1 MGNKRKRKLQESES
15 DDDDDN
21 DYKGDDPSKSK
32 RKRRKNK
39 KNKRGEENLREF
51 AKFSTGSDDSNE
63 GLEAMSDD
71 FEDYP
76 GQDDMDRLLDK
87 SDHEFS
93 CESDVPEN
101 EVKVVKHARTAP
113 QKRKRG
119 RPPKQQDEP
128 MEEEEEEDD
137 DFACKKC
144 GQKDNPEWILL
155 CDKCDDGW
163 HASCLRPPLMVIPEG
178 TWYCPECSHKSLI
191 ERLEENLKEFQVVYK
206 KKEAE
211 IKRKERLA
219 YVTMSLSNVV
229 SERPRR
235 KAPS

>member
-1 MGNKRKRKLQESES
+1 MGN
-15 DDDDDN
+15 
-21 DYKGDDPSKSK
+21 
-32 RKRRKNK
+32 
-39 KNKRGEENLREF
+39 REF

-155 CDKCDDGW
+155 CDKCDDGKLFLLFFSRI
-163 HASCLRPPLMVIPEG
+163 H
-178 TWYCPECSHKSLI
+178 
-191 ERLEENLKEFQVVYK
+191 
-206 KKEAE
+206 
-211 IKRKERLA
+211 
-219 YVTMSLSNVV
+219 
-229 SERPRR
+229 
-235 KAPS
+235 